1 MFDEANSFMCNA
13 DLTDSNSLTHL
24 INRISP
30 ELENEVDLIEQSN
43 YYDDT
48 TFGHT
53 FQSSMGISMVSLN
66 CQCLN
71 TKKVDA
77 LKLFLSSMNS
87 DTSPISCIVL
97 QETWCDSLVDMSF
110 FSLPN
115 YNMVSK
121 PTRISAHGGLIIYIH
136 DSFQYKQI
144 DIIDDSLH
152 FENIC
157 IEVWN
162 KYAHFDKFLIC
173 DIYKPPSGTTEH
185 LVDFTNKFTQW
196 AAAINEKSKKSY
208 LCGDFNINLL
218 QIQTNQHFNQF
229 YDSLTSTG
237 FIPKITLPT
246 RISETSATL
255 IDNIFTNNI
264 DRAHVSGILS
274 RKFSDHQMIFS
285 LQKCNKCQKLK
296 HNEKYIEVELTS
308 QDNLDKFAAEIK
320 ESKICE
326 RINSNAD
333 ADPNANLDILT
344 NIINAAKNNNIPQK
358 VKKFNKRRDKKE
370 PWMTNELLL
379 MVNRKNELY
388 VDWKRSAKHSENYNG
403 KKVNFITYE
412 KIVDNEIVQAKKIYY
427 SNVFHMYK
435 SSMKKTWQ
443 IINETLS
450 RKKVDNIL
458 PDTFIKNGNE
468 LSDPKEIAK
477 AFNEYFSKIG
487 SNLASNINCTEDG
500 QSYKVY
506 LQNPTL
512 KKFAFKKVND
522 NEVLSIINNLKNK
535 KSRGADNISNQLLKT
550 IKQELCKPLTIIIN
564 QMIETGVYTEKFKI
578 SKITPIYKKNER
590 TNIANYRPISLL
602 PTLSKI
608 FERVIHTQLYTYFDE
623 NKLLSEQQYGF
634 REKHSTELAAVK
646 LVDYINHEMDIGNTP
661 EAIFIDLSKAFDTL
675 NFDILIHKLQ
685 FYGLSGNSLAL
696 MKSYVTG
703 RMQYVLFN
711 KTKSDLAIIT
721 TGIPQGSILGPLLF
735 SIYVN
740 DIINS
745 SDKLQYLLYADD
757 TTLYF
762 NREHFTPHNANLE
775 INNELSKVM
784 NWLKL
789 NKLSLNVQ
797 KTKYMTF
804 HKSQKN
810 VTPLNLSID
819 DIPIDSVD
827 EFNYLGIILHER
839 LTWKNHINMV
849 TNKIAKVS
857 GILNR
862 LKHIFPQNVLLSL
875 YHTLII
881 SQINYGMLLW
891 GSDIRSVEKYQKKA
905 IRNITNSHILAHTEP
920 LLKDLGLLKVGD
932 IFKLRLLKFYYK
944 LMNNEL
950 PSYFVTYVPII
961 TNETYILNH
970 DYALRTGARR
980 AIRTPR
986 IHHVFAESTVLYK
999 LIKLLNSLYLHEPNI
1014 MSAIQN
1020 GTHSYT
1026 GICFYAKQIFLQQYT
1041 YTCNIL
1047 NCYTCKHAQ

>member
-1 MFDEANSFMCNA
+1 M
-13 DLTDSNSLTHL
+13 
-24 INRISP
+24 
-30 ELENEVDLIEQSN
+30 
-43 YYDDT
+43 
-48 TFGHT
+48 
-53 FQSSMGISMVSLN
+53 
-66 CQCLN
+66 
-71 TKKVDA
+71 
-77 LKLFLSSMNS
+77 
-87 DTSPISCIVL
+87 
-97 QETWCDSLVDMSF
+97 
-110 FSLPN
+110 
-115 YNMVSK
+115 
-121 PTRISAHGGLIIYIH
+121 
-136 DSFQYKQI
+136 
-144 DIIDDSLH
+144 
-152 FENIC
+152 
-157 IEVWN
+157 
-162 KYAHFDKFLIC
+162 
-173 DIYKPPSGTTEH
+173 
-185 LVDFTNKFTQW
+185 
-196 AAAINEKSKKSY
+196 
-208 LCGDFNINLL
+208 
-218 QIQTNQHFNQF
+218 
-229 YDSLTSTG
+229 
-237 FIPKITLPT
+237 
-246 RISETSATL
+246 
-255 IDNIFTNNI
+255 
-264 DRAHVSGILS
+264 
-274 RKFSDHQMIFS
+274 
-285 LQKCNKCQKLK
+285 
-296 HNEKYIEVELTS
+296 
-308 QDNLDKFAAEIK
+308 
-320 ESKICE
+320 
-326 RINSNAD
+326 
-333 ADPNANLDILT
+333 
-344 NIINAAKNNNIPQK
+344 
-358 VKKFNKRRDKKE
+358 
-370 PWMTNELLL
+370 
-379 MVNRKNELY
+379 
-388 VDWKRSAKHSENYNG
+388 
-403 KKVNFITYE
+403 
-412 KIVDNEIVQAKKIYY
+412 
-427 SNVFHMYK
+427 
-435 SSMKKTWQ
+435 
-443 IINETLS
+443 
-450 RKKVDNIL
+450 
-458 PDTFIKNGNE
+458 
-468 LSDPKEIAK
+468 
-477 AFNEYFSKIG
+477 
-487 SNLASNINCTEDG
+487 
-500 QSYKVY
+500 
-506 LQNPTL
+506 
-512 KKFAFKKVND
+512 
-522 NEVLSIINNLKNK
+522 
-535 KSRGADNISNQLLKT
+535 
-550 IKQELCKPLTIIIN
+550 
-564 QMIETGVYTEKFKI
+564 
-578 SKITPIYKKNER
+578 
-590 TNIANYRPISLL
+590 
-602 PTLSKI
+602 SKI

-745 SDKLQYLLYADD
+745 SHKLQYLLYADD

-762 NREHFTPHNANLE
+762 SREHFTPHNANLE
-775 INNELSKVM
+775 INNELNKVM

-891 GSDIRSVEKYQKKA
+891 GSDIRSGEKYQKKA

-961 TNETYILNH
+961 TNGTYILNH
-970 DYALRTGARR
+970 DYSLRTGARP

-986 IHHVFAESTVLYK
+986 IHHVFEESTVLYK

>member
-1 MFDEANSFMCNA
+1 
-13 DLTDSNSLTHL
+13 
-24 INRISP
+24 
-30 ELENEVDLIEQSN
+30 
-43 YYDDT
+43 
-48 TFGHT
+48 
-53 FQSSMGISMVSLN
+53 
-66 CQCLN
+66 
-71 TKKVDA
+71 
-77 LKLFLSSMNS
+77 
-87 DTSPISCIVL
+87 
-97 QETWCDSLVDMSF
+97 
-110 FSLPN
+110 
-115 YNMVSK
+115 
-121 PTRISAHGGLIIYIH
+121 
-136 DSFQYKQI
+136 
-144 DIIDDSLH
+144 
-152 FENIC
+152 
-157 IEVWN
+157 
-162 KYAHFDKFLIC
+162 
-173 DIYKPPSGTTEH
+173 
-185 LVDFTNKFTQW
+185 
-196 AAAINEKSKKSY
+196 
-208 LCGDFNINLL
+208 
-218 QIQTNQHFNQF
+218 
-229 YDSLTSTG
+229 
-237 FIPKITLPT
+237 
-246 RISETSATL
+246 
-255 IDNIFTNNI
+255 
-264 DRAHVSGILS
+264 
-274 RKFSDHQMIFS
+274 MIFS

-403 KKVNFITYE
+403 KKVNFKTYE

-427 SNVFHMYK
+427 SNVFNMYK

-450 RKKVDNIL
+450 RKKVDNML

-468 LSDPKEIAK
+468 LSDPKEIAN

-522 NEVLSIINNLKNK
+522 NEVLSIINKLKNK

-564 QMIETGVYTEKFKI
+564 QMIETGVYPEKFKI

-634 REKHSTELAAVK
+634 REKHSTELAALK

-762 NREHFTPHNANLE
+762 NREHVTPHNANLE

-970 DYALRTGARR
+970 DYALRTGARP

>member
-13 DLTDSNSLTHL
+13 GLTDSNSLTHL

-144 DIIDDSLH
+144 DIIDDSPY

-173 DIYKPPSGTTEH
+173 DIYKPPSGTTEY

-344 NIINAAKNNNIPQK
+344 NIINSAKNNNIPQK

-403 KKVNFITYE
+403 KKVNFKTYE

-450 RKKVDNIL
+450 RKKVDNML

-468 LSDPKEIAK
+468 LSDPKEIAN

-522 NEVLSIINNLKNK
+522 NEVLSIINKLKNK

-564 QMIETGVYTEKFKI
+564 QMIETGVYPEKFKI

-661 EAIFIDLSKAFDTL
+661 EAIFIDLSKAFDTI

-839 LTWKNHINMV
+839 LTWENHINMV

-970 DYALRTGARR
+970 DYALRTGARP

>member
-1 MFDEANSFMCNA
+1 MNYM
-13 DLTDSNSLTHL
+13 L
-24 INRISP
+24 IGNDQQNIQKTITERKST
-30 ELENEVDLIEQSN
+30 SK
-43 YYDDT
+43 
-48 TFGHT
+48 HT
-53 FQSSMGISMVSLN
+53 
-66 CQCLN
+66 
-71 TKKVDA
+71 K
-77 LKLFLSSMNS
+77 
-87 DTSPISCIVL
+87 
-97 QETWCDSLVDMSF
+97 
-110 FSLPN
+110 
-115 YNMVSK
+115 
-121 PTRISAHGGLIIYIH
+121 
-136 DSFQYKQI
+136 
-144 DIIDDSLH
+144 
-152 FENIC
+152 
-157 IEVWN
+157 
-162 KYAHFDKFLIC
+162 
-173 DIYKPPSGTTEH
+173 
-185 LVDFTNKFTQW
+185 
-196 AAAINEKSKKSY
+196 
-208 LCGDFNINLL
+208 
-218 QIQTNQHFNQF
+218 
-229 YDSLTSTG
+229 
-237 FIPKITLPT
+237 
-246 RISETSATL
+246 
-255 IDNIFTNNI
+255 
-264 DRAHVSGILS
+264 
-274 RKFSDHQMIFS
+274 
-285 LQKCNKCQKLK
+285 
-296 HNEKYIEVELTS
+296 
-308 QDNLDKFAAEIK
+308 
-320 ESKICE
+320 
-326 RINSNAD
+326 
-333 ADPNANLDILT
+333 
-344 NIINAAKNNNIPQK
+344 
-358 VKKFNKRRDKKE
+358 
-370 PWMTNELLL
+370 
-379 MVNRKNELY
+379 
-388 VDWKRSAKHSENYNG
+388 
-403 KKVNFITYE
+403 

-450 RKKVDNIL
+450 RKKVDNML

-468 LSDPKEIAK
+468 LSDPEEIAN

-564 QMIETGVYTEKFKI
+564 QMIETGVYPEKFKI

-703 RMQYVLFN
+703 RMQYVLFD

-721 TGIPQGSILGPLLF
+721 TGIPQGSILGPLPF

-757 TTLYF
+757 ATLYF

-797 KTKYMTF
+797 KSKYMTF

-827 EFNYLGIILHER
+827 EFNYLGIILHKR

-881 SQINYGMLLW
+881 SQINYEMLLW

-905 IRNITNSHILAHTEP
+905 IRNITNNHILAHTEP

-970 DYALRTGARR
+970 DYALRTGARP

-986 IHHVFAESTVLYK
+986 IHHDWPSQLYY
-999 LIKLLNSLYLHEPNI
+999 IN
-1014 MSAIQN
+1014 
-1020 GTHSYT
+1020 
-1026 GICFYAKQIFLQQYT
+1026 
-1041 YTCNIL
+1041 
-1047 NCYTCKHAQ
+1047 

>member
-13 DLTDSNSLTHL
+13 GLTDSNSLTHL

-97 QETWCDSLVDMSF
+97 QETWRDSLVDMSF

-144 DIIDDSLH
+144 DIIDDSPY

-229 YDSLTSTG
+229 YDSLTSTA

-370 PWMTNELLL
+370 PWMTNKLLL
-379 MVNRKNELY
+379 MVNHKNELY

-403 KKVNFITYE
+403 KKVNFKTYE

-450 RKKVDNIL
+450 RKKVDNML

-468 LSDPKEIAK
+468 LSDPKEIAN

-522 NEVLSIINNLKNK
+522 NKVLSIINKLKNK

-564 QMIETGVYTEKFKI
+564 QMIETGVYPEKFKI

-590 TNIANYRPISLL
+590 TNIANYRPNSLL

-608 FERVIHTQLYTYFDE
+608 FERVVHTQLYTYFDE

-703 RMQYVLFN
+703 RMQYILFN

-775 INNELSKVM
+775 INNELNKVM

-875 YHTLII
+875 YPTLII
-881 SQINYGMLLW
+881 SHINYGMLLW

-970 DYALRTGARR
+970 DYALRTGARP

-986 IHHVFAESTVLYK
+986 IHHVFAKSTILYK

>member
-13 DLTDSNSLTHL
+13 GLTDSNSLTHL

-144 DIIDDSLH
+144 DIIDDSPH

-208 LCGDFNINLL
+208 LCGDFNINQL

-237 FIPKITLPT
+237 FITKITLPT

-255 IDNIFTNNI
+255 IDNVFTNNI

-308 QDNLDKFAAEIK
+308 QNNLDKFAAEIK

-326 RINSNAD
+326 HINSNAD

-403 KKVNFITYE
+403 KKVNFKTYE

-450 RKKVDNIL
+450 RKKVDNML

-468 LSDPKEIAK
+468 LSDPKEIAN

-522 NEVLSIINNLKNK
+522 NEVLSIINKLKNK

-550 IKQELCKPLTIIIN
+550 IKQELCKPLTVIIN
-564 QMIETGVYTEKFKI
+564 QMIETGVYPEKFKI

-950 PSYFVTYVPII
+950 LSYFVTYVPII

-970 DYALRTGARR
+970 DYALRTGARP